1 MVFKSNLPSLSAYL
15 ATQSGGILQ
24 TTVSTVKFQ
33 ILGQFDRW
41 WAEGMLQLWQT
52 WAGGQIAGENK
63 HCSTA
68 VKLPRNM
75 APDGTLEVMRLNDNV
90 FTQNPIMWIECIY
103 IIIFCIIT
111 KK

>member
-1 MVFKSNLPSLSAYL
+1 MVHFSMTCQFQITIRLNGFQIKPSNKSAYL
-15 ATQSGGILQ
+15 AQSGGILQ

-75 APDGTLEVMRLNDNV
+75 APDGTLAVE
-90 FTQNPIMWIECIY
+90 
-103 IIIFCIIT
+103 
-111 KK
+111 